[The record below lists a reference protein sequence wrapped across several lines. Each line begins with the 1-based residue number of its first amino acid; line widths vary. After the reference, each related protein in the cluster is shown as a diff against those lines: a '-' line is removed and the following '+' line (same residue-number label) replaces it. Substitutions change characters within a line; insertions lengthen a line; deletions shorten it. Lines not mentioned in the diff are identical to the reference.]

1 MNVMSKIT
9 LYNLRRNKKRTIVTI
24 IGVILSAAM
33 ITAVAT
39 LCESFVNTMLTESQ
53 QRYGYWEAEL
63 KEGEYG
69 RAKSLEE
76 RSDLREVLYKR
87 SVGFSPLE
95 GGQNEYKPYL

>member
-9 LYNLRRNKKRTIVTI
+9 LYNLRRNKKRTVVTV

-69 RAKSLEE
+69 RAESLEE
-76 RSDLREVLYKR
+76 RLTWRKCSIRDP
-87 SVGFSPLE
+87 VGLAP
-95 GGQNEYKPYL
+95 